1 MASYPNTTY
10 DEASRVTPRDSIAMD
25 VASDG
30 SIRSVVNTTGEV
42 YDVTLVHAYLSESDA
57 ATIES
62 FYASNRTASVD
73 VSWRGVTFACRF
85 TGKPTVDPAGGTYW
99 KVTSKLIG
107 RKSDG
112 S

>member
-1 MASYPNTTY
+1 MASYPNTSY
-10 DEASRVTPRDSIAMD
+10 SPSSRVVPRESIAMD

-30 SIRSVVNTTGEV
+30 TLRGVVTATGEV
-42 YDVTLVHAYLSESDA
+42 YDVVLVHPFLTEAQA

-62 FYASNRTASVD
+62 FYTSNRTASVD
-73 VSWRGVTFACRF
+73 VTWRGVTLACRF
-85 TGKPTVDPAGGTYW
+85 AGKPVVEPAGGVYW
-99 KVTSKLIG
+99 QVTSKLIG